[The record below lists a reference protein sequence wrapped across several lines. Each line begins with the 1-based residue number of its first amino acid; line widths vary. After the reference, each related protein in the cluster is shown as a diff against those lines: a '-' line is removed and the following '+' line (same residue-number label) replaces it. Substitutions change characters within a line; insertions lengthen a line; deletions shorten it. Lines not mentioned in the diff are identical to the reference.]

1 MSTKGNRL
9 REEREKLGISQEELG
24 AIGGVS
30 RGAQGRY
37 EGDERAP
44 DWIYMERLAQHGVDV
59 LYVITGQRIQA
70 AAALLTAEESTM
82 VETYRRAAA
91 EGRAAMAAV
100 ATLAQQQL
108 KK

>member
-30 RGAQGRY
+30 RNAQGRY
-37 EGDERAP
+37 ESDDRAP
-44 DWIYMERLAQHGVDV
+44 DWVYLERLAQHGVDV
-59 LYVITGQRIQA
+59 LYVITGQRVQA
-70 AAALLTAEESTM
+70 AAAVLTGEEATLI
-82 VETYRRAAA
+82 ENYRHAAA
-91 EGRAAMAAV
+91 EGRQAA
-100 ATLAQQQL
+100 ATVLSALAQQQ